1 MKTIKKILFLL
12 SSSERKRAYLIL
24 FLTFIAALVDMM
36 GVASILPFVAI
47 LSNPGLIE
55 TNIILNLTFNQLTI
69 FGVKTEEE
77 FLFALGIIVFLLL
90 ILSLIVKALTT
101 YLQERFVQL
110 SEYNIGKRLIEIYLR
125 QPYSW
130 FLNRNSADLGKNI
143 LSEVMQVINN
153 GIRPLIELIAK
164 SLIAIALI
172 ILLFIVDP
180 ILAMIVGSSLGS
192 AYVLIFHFVRNYLD
206 KSGSL
211 RLKNNQLRFTAV
223 NEAFSATKEIKLG
236 GLEKIF
242 INIFSNSALIVAK
255 SQAVAL
261 VVSHLPKYILEAIAF
276 GGILLII
283 LYIMTQ
289 TGNFNSA
296 LPIISLYAFAGYR
309 LLPALQQIY
318 VSFTQLI
325 FVGPSLSKL
334 FNDMTNKNILVE
346 NQDEGFLFPKNQ
358 IVLKNIYY
366 DYPESKR
373 TTIKNINIEI
383 LAKSIVGF
391 VGPTGSG
398 KTTLVDIILGLLDP
412 KKGSLEI
419 DGKIITKQNIR
430 SWQRSIG
437 YVPQNIYLSDDTIA
451 ANIAFG
457 VQRNE
462 IDLDLI
468 EKSSKIANLHNF
480 IINELPKKYDTII
493 GERGVRL
500 SGGQRQR
507 IGIARALY
515 NNPKV
520 LILDEAT
527 SSLDNQT
534 EELVIKQVLNS
545 NQDMT
550 IIMIAHRLN
559 TVKECDIIFKFDKGE
574 ITDQGSYQKVII
586 NHVEKN

>member
-12 SSSERKRAYLIL
+12 SSSERKSAYLIL
-24 FLTFIAALVDMM
+24 FFTFITALVDMM

-47 LSNPGLIE
+47 LSNPSLIE
-55 TNIILNLTFNQLTI
+55 TSIILNLTFNQLTI

-90 ILSLIVKALTT
+90 ILSLIIKALTT

-110 SEYNIGKRLIEIYLR
+110 SEYNIGKRLIEIYLQ

-180 ILAMIVGSSLGS
+180 ILTMIVGPSLGS
-192 AYVLIFHFVRNYLD
+192 AYLLIFYFVRNYLD

-261 VVSHLPKYILEAIAF
+261 VVSQLPKYILEAIAF

-334 FNDMTNKNILVE
+334 FNDMTNKNILIE
-346 NQDEGFLFPKNQ
+346 NQDKGFLFPKNQ
-358 IVLKNIYY
+358 IVLKNICY

-419 DGKIITKQNIR
+419 DGKIITKQNVR
-430 SWQRSIG
+430 SWQKSIG

-480 IINELPKKYDTII
+480 IINELPEKYDTII

-515 NNPKV
+515 NKPKV
-520 LILDEAT
+520 LVLDEAT

-534 EELVIKQVLNS
+534 EESVIKQILSLNQ
-545 NQDMT
+545 NMT
-550 IIMIAHRLN
+550 IIIIAHRLN
-559 TVKECDIIFKFDKGE
+559 TVKNCDIIFRLENGQ
-574 ITDQGSYQKVII
+574 IIDQGSYNKVIV
-586 NHVEKN
+586 NHSEKK

>member
-12 SSSERKRAYLIL
+12 SSSERKSAYLIL
-24 FLTFIAALVDMM
+24 FFTFITALVDMM

-47 LSNPGLIE
+47 LSNPSLIE
-55 TNIILNLTFNQLTI
+55 TSIILNLTFNQLTI

-90 ILSLIVKALTT
+90 MLSLIVKALTT

-180 ILAMIVGSSLGS
+180 ILTMIVGSSLGS
-192 AYVLIFHFVRNYLD
+192 AYLLIFYFVRNYLD

-261 VVSHLPKYILEAIAF
+261 VVSQLPKYILEAIAF

-358 IVLKNIYY
+358 IVLKNICY

-412 KKGSLEI
+412 KKGFLEI
-419 DGKIITKQNIR
+419 DGKKITKQNVR
-430 SWQRSIG
+430 SWQKSIG

-493 GERGVRL
+493 GERGIRL

-559 TVKECDIIFKFDKGE
+559 TVKNCDIIFRLENGK
-574 ITDQGSYQKVII
+574 IIDQGSYNKVIV
-586 NHVEKN
+586 NHSEKK

>member
-12 SSSERKRAYLIL
+12 SSSERKSAYLIL

-47 LSNPGLIE
+47 LSNPSLIE
-55 TNIILNLTFNQLTI
+55 TSIILNLTFNQLTI

-180 ILAMIVGSSLGS
+180 ILTIIVGSSLGS
-192 AYVLIFHFVRNYLD
+192 AYVLIFYFVRNYLD

-261 VVSHLPKYILEAIAF
+261 VVSQLPKYILEAIAF

-419 DGKIITKQNIR
+419 DGKIITKQNVR

-457 VQRNE
+457 VQHNE

-480 IINELPKKYDTII
+480 IINELPEKYDTII

-515 NNPKV
+515 NKPKILV
-520 LILDEAT
+520 LDEAT

-534 EELVIKQVLNS
+534 EESVIKQILSLNQ
-545 NQDMT
+545 NMT
-550 IIMIAHRLN
+550 IIIIAHRLN
-559 TVKECDIIFKFDKGE
+559 TVKNCDIIFRLENGQ
-574 ITDQGSYQKVII
+574 IIDQGSYNKVI
-586 NHVEKN
+586 VSQSEKK

>member
-12 SSSERKRAYLIL
+12 SSSERKSAYLIL
-24 FLTFIAALVDMM
+24 FFTFITALVDMM

-172 ILLFIVDP
+172 TLLFIVDP

-192 AYVLIFHFVRNYLD
+192 AYLLIFYFVRNYLD

-261 VVSHLPKYILEAIAF
+261 VVSQLPKYILEAIAF

-358 IVLKNIYY
+358 IVLKNICY

-419 DGKIITKQNIR
+419 DGKIITKQNVR
-430 SWQRSIG
+430 SWQKSIG

-515 NNPKV
+515 NKPKV
-520 LILDEAT
+520 LVLDEAT

-534 EELVIKQVLNS
+534 EESVIKQVLS
-545 NQDMT
+545 LNQNMT
-550 IIMIAHRLN
+550 IIIIAHRLN
-559 TVKECDIIFKFDKGE
+559 TVKNCDIIFRLENGQ
-574 ITDQGSYQKVII
+574 IIDQGSYNKVIV
-586 NHVEKN
+586 NHGEKK

>member
-1 MKTIKKILFLL
+1 M
-12 SSSERKRAYLIL
+12 
-24 FLTFIAALVDMM
+24 
-36 GVASILPFVAI
+36 
-47 LSNPGLIE
+47 N
-55 TNIILNLTFNQLTI
+55 
-69 FGVKTEEE
+69 
-77 FLFALGIIVFLLL
+77 
-90 ILSLIVKALTT
+90 
-101 YLQERFVQL
+101 
-110 SEYNIGKRLIEIYLR
+110 
-125 QPYSW
+125 
-130 FLNRNSADLGKNI
+130 
-143 LSEVMQVINN
+143 
-153 GIRPLIELIAK
+153 
-164 SLIAIALI
+164 
-172 ILLFIVDP
+172 
-180 ILAMIVGSSLGS
+180 
-192 AYVLIFHFVRNYLD
+192 
-206 KSGSL
+206 
-211 RLKNNQLRFTAV
+211 
-223 NEAFSATKEIKLG
+223 
-236 GLEKIF
+236 
-242 INIFSNSALIVAK
+242 
-255 SQAVAL
+255 
-261 VVSHLPKYILEAIAF
+261 
-276 GGILLII
+276 
-283 LYIMTQ
+283 Q

-358 IVLKNIYY
+358 IVLKNICY
-366 DYPESKR
+366 DYPDSKR

>member
-12 SSSERKRAYLIL
+12 SSSERKSAYLIL
-24 FLTFIAALVDMM
+24 FFTFITALVDMM

-47 LSNPGLIE
+47 LSNPSLIE
-55 TNIILNLTFNQLTI
+55 TSIILNLTFNQLTI

-180 ILAMIVGSSLGS
+180 ILTMIVGSSLGS
-192 AYVLIFHFVRNYLD
+192 AYLLIFYFVRNYLD

-261 VVSHLPKYILEAIAF
+261 VVSQLPKYILEAIAF

-318 VSFTQLI
+318 VSFTKLI

-358 IVLKNIYY
+358 IVLKNICY

-419 DGKIITKQNIR
+419 DGKIITKQNVR
-430 SWQRSIG
+430 SWQKSIG

-457 VQRNE
+457 VQRNK

-480 IINELPKKYDTII
+480 IINELPEKYDTII

-515 NNPKV
+515 NKPKV
-520 LILDEAT
+520 LVLDEAT

-534 EELVIKQVLNS
+534 EESVIKQILSLNQ
-545 NQDMT
+545 NMT
-550 IIMIAHRLN
+550 IIIIAHRLN
-559 TVKECDIIFKFDKGE
+559 TVKNCDIIFRLENGQ
-574 ITDQGSYQKVII
+574 IIDQGSYNKVIV
-586 NHVEKN
+586 NHSEKK

>member
-12 SSSERKRAYLIL
+12 SSSERKSAYLIL
-24 FLTFIAALVDMM
+24 FFTFITALVDMM

-55 TNIILNLTFNQLTI
+55 TNIILNITFNQLTI

-90 ILSLIVKALTT
+90 MLSLIVKALTT

-172 ILLFIVDP
+172 ILLFIFDP
-180 ILAMIVGSSLGS
+180 ILTIIVGSSLGS
-192 AYVLIFHFVRNYLD
+192 TYVLIFYFVRNYLD

-211 RLKNNQLRFTAV
+211 RLKNNHLRFTAV
-223 NEAFSATKEIKLG
+223 NEAFSAIKEIKLG

-261 VVSHLPKYILEAIAF
+261 VVSQLPKYILEAIAF

-334 FNDMTNKNILVE
+334 FSDMTNKNILIE
-346 NQDEGFLFPKNQ
+346 NQDKGFLFPKNQ
-358 IVLKNIYY
+358 IVLKNICY
-366 DYPESKR
+366 DYPDSMR

-493 GERGVRL
+493 GERGIRL

-559 TVKECDIIFKFDKGE
+559 TVKGCDIIFKLDKGE

>member
-12 SSSERKRAYLIL
+12 SSSERKSAYLIL

-47 LSNPGLIE
+47 LSNPSLIE
-55 TNIILNLTFNQLTI
+55 TSIILNLTFNQLTI

-77 FLFALGIIVFLLL
+77 FLFALGIIIFLLL

-180 ILAMIVGSSLGS
+180 ILTMIVGSSLGS
-192 AYVLIFHFVRNYLD
+192 AYVLIFYFVRNYLD

-261 VVSHLPKYILEAIAF
+261 VVSQLPKYILEAIAF

-358 IVLKNIYY
+358 IVLKNICY
-366 DYPESKR
+366 DYPDSKR

-419 DGKIITKQNIR
+419 DGKIITKQNVR

-493 GERGVRL
+493 GERGIRL

-559 TVKECDIIFKFDKGE
+559 TVKGCDIIFKLDKGE

-586 NHVEKN
+586 NRVEKN

>member
-12 SSSERKRAYLIL
+12 SSSERKSAYLIL
-24 FLTFIAALVDMM
+24 FFTFITALVDMM

-47 LSNPGLIE
+47 LSNPSLIE
-55 TNIILNLTFNQLTI
+55 TSIILNLTFNQLTI

-180 ILAMIVGSSLGS
+180 ILTMIVGSSLGS
-192 AYVLIFHFVRNYLD
+192 AYLLIFYFVRNYLD

-261 VVSHLPKYILEAIAF
+261 VVSQLPKYILEAIAF

-346 NQDEGFLFPKNQ
+346 NQEEGFLFPKNQ
-358 IVLKNIYY
+358 IVLKNICY

-383 LAKSIVGF
+383 LSKSIVGF

-419 DGKIITKQNIR
+419 DGKIITKQNVR
-430 SWQRSIG
+430 SWQKSIG

-480 IINELPKKYDTII
+480 IINELPEKYDTII

-515 NNPKV
+515 NKPKV
-520 LILDEAT
+520 LVLDEAT

-534 EELVIKQVLNS
+534 EESVIKQVLS
-545 NQDMT
+545 LNQNMT
-550 IIMIAHRLN
+550 IIIIAHRLN
-559 TVKECDIIFKFDKGE
+559 TVKNCDIIFRLENGQ
-574 ITDQGSYQKVII
+574 IIDQGSYNKVIV
-586 NHVEKN
+586 NHSEKK

>member
-12 SSSERKRAYLIL
+12 SSSERKSAYLIL
-24 FLTFIAALVDMM
+24 FFTFITALVDMM

-47 LSNPGLIE
+47 LSNPSLIE
-55 TNIILNLTFNQLTI
+55 TSIILNLTFNQLTI

-110 SEYNIGKRLIEIYLR
+110 SEYNIGKRLIEIYLQ

-180 ILAMIVGSSLGS
+180 ILTMIVGSSLGS
-192 AYVLIFHFVRNYLD
+192 VYLLIFYFVRNYLD

-261 VVSHLPKYILEAIAF
+261 VVSQLPKYILEAIAF

-358 IVLKNIYY
+358 IVLKNICY

-373 TTIKNINIEI
+373 TTIKNINIEL

-419 DGKIITKQNIR
+419 DGKIITKQNVR
-430 SWQRSIG
+430 SWQKSIG

-480 IINELPKKYDTII
+480 IINELPEKYDTII

-515 NNPKV
+515 NKPKV
-520 LILDEAT
+520 LVLDEAT
-527 SSLDNQT
+527 RSLDNQT
-534 EELVIKQVLNS
+534 EESVIKQVLS
-545 NQDMT
+545 LNQNMT
-550 IIMIAHRLN
+550 IIIIAHRLN
-559 TVKECDIIFKFDKGE
+559 TVKNCDIIFRLENGQ
-574 ITDQGSYQKVII
+574 IIDQGSYNKVIV
-586 NHVEKN
+586 NHGEKK

>member
-12 SSSERKRAYLIL
+12 SSSERKNAYLIL
-24 FLTFIAALVDMM
+24 FFTFITALVDMM

-47 LSNPGLIE
+47 LSNPSLIE

-77 FLFALGIIVFLLL
+77 FLFALGIIIFLLL

-143 LSEVMQVINN
+143 LSEVMQVINS

-172 ILLFIVDP
+172 TLLFIVDP

-206 KSGSL
+206 KSGRL

-358 IVLKNIYY
+358 IVLKNICY

-419 DGKIITKQNIR
+419 DGKIITKQNVR

-493 GERGVRL
+493 GERGIRL

-534 EELVIKQVLNS
+534 EELVVKQVLNS

-559 TVKECDIIFKFDKGE
+559 TVKGCDIIFRLDKGE

>member
-12 SSSERKRAYLIL
+12 SSSERKSAYLIL
-24 FLTFIAALVDMM
+24 FFTFITALVDMM

-47 LSNPGLIE
+47 LSNPSLIE
-55 TNIILNLTFNQLTI
+55 TSIILNLTFNQLTI

-180 ILAMIVGSSLGS
+180 ILTMIVGSSLGS
-192 AYVLIFHFVRNYLD
+192 AYLLIFYFVRNYLD

-261 VVSHLPKYILEAIAF
+261 VVSQLPKYILEAIAF

-358 IVLKNIYY
+358 IVLKNICY

-419 DGKIITKQNIR
+419 DGKIITKQNVR
-430 SWQRSIG
+430 SWQKSIG

-515 NNPKV
+515 NKPKV
-520 LILDEAT
+520 LVLDEAT

-534 EELVIKQVLNS
+534 EESVIKQVLS
-545 NQDMT
+545 LNQNMT
-550 IIMIAHRLN
+550 IIIIAHRLN
-559 TVKECDIIFKFDKGE
+559 TVKNCDIIFRLENGQ
-574 ITDQGSYQKVII
+574 IIDQGSYNKVIV
-586 NHVEKN
+586 NHSEKK

>member
-12 SSSERKRAYLIL
+12 SSSERKSAYLIL
-24 FLTFIAALVDMM
+24 FFTFITALVDMM

-47 LSNPGLIE
+47 LSNPSLIE
-55 TNIILNLTFNQLTI
+55 TSIILNLTFNQLTI

-77 FLFALGIIVFLLL
+77 FLFALGIIIFLLL

-143 LSEVMQVINN
+143 LSEVMQVINS

-172 ILLFIVDP
+172 TLLFIVDP

-192 AYVLIFHFVRNYLD
+192 AYLLIFYFVRNYLD

-261 VVSHLPKYILEAIAF
+261 VVSQLPKYILEAIAF

-358 IVLKNIYY
+358 IVLKNICY

-419 DGKIITKQNIR
+419 DGKKITKQNVR
-430 SWQRSIG
+430 SWQKSIG

-515 NNPKV
+515 NKPKV
-520 LILDEAT
+520 LVLDEAT

-534 EELVIKQVLNS
+534 EESVIKQVLS
-545 NQDMT
+545 LNQNMT
-550 IIMIAHRLN
+550 IIIIAHRLN
-559 TVKECDIIFKFDKGE
+559 TVKNCDIIFRLENGQ
-574 ITDQGSYQKVII
+574 IIDQGSYNKVIVS
-586 NHVEKN
+586 HSEKK

>member
-12 SSSERKRAYLIL
+12 SSSERKSAYLIL
-24 FLTFIAALVDMM
+24 FFTFITALVDMM

-47 LSNPGLIE
+47 LSNPSLIE

-143 LSEVMQVINN
+143 LSEVMQVINS

-172 ILLFIVDP
+172 TLLFIVDP

-192 AYVLIFHFVRNYLD
+192 AYVLIFYFVRNYLD

-283 LYIMTQ
+283 LYIMIQ

-419 DGKIITKQNIR
+419 DGKIITKQNVR

-493 GERGVRL
+493 GERGIRL

-534 EELVIKQVLNS
+534 EELVVKQVLNS

-559 TVKECDIIFKFDKGE
+559 TVKGCDIIFRLDKGE

>member
-12 SSSERKRAYLIL
+12 SSSERKSAYLIL

-47 LSNPGLIE
+47 LSNPSLIE

-172 ILLFIVDP
+172 TLLFIVDP

-192 AYVLIFHFVRNYLD
+192 AYLLIFYFVRNYLD

-261 VVSHLPKYILEAIAF
+261 VVSQLPKYILEAIAF

-358 IVLKNIYY
+358 IVLKNICY

-419 DGKIITKQNIR
+419 DGKIITKQNVR

-493 GERGVRL
+493 GERGIRL

-534 EELVIKQVLNS
+534 EELVVKQVLNS

-559 TVKECDIIFKFDKGE
+559 TVKGCDIIFRLDKGE

>member
-12 SSSERKRAYLIL
+12 SSSERKSAYLIL
-24 FLTFIAALVDMM
+24 FFTFITALVDMM

-47 LSNPGLIE
+47 LSNPSLIE
-55 TNIILNLTFNQLTI
+55 TSIILNLTFNQLTI

-172 ILLFIVDP
+172 TLLFIVDP

-192 AYVLIFHFVRNYLD
+192 AYLLIFYFVRNYLD

-242 INIFSNSALIVAK
+242 INIFSNSALKVAK

-261 VVSHLPKYILEAIAF
+261 VVSQLPKYILEAIAF

-419 DGKIITKQNIR
+419 DGKIITKQNVR

-480 IINELPKKYDTII
+480 IINELPEKYDTII

-515 NNPKV
+515 NKPKV
-520 LILDEAT
+520 LVLDEAT

-534 EELVIKQVLNS
+534 EESVIKQVLS
-545 NQDMT
+545 LNQNMT
-550 IIMIAHRLN
+550 IIIIAHRLN
-559 TVKECDIIFKFDKGE
+559 TVKNCDIIFRLENGQ
-574 ITDQGSYQKVII
+574 IIDQGSYNKVIV
-586 NHVEKN
+586 NHSEKK